1 MVRTINS
8 YFYKIFINLAPADWF
23 EMMKEVYA
31 THPEFQKKKKKME
44 EKQQQQRN
52 AKNDKVDLSDSGFE
66 NMDTE
71 EELHFEADLTPRF
84 HNNTKDIISAFGRSR
99 ATNFQSK
106 PLDQDPEE
114 DGFWSKLS
122 DKDIQKLEDNQVFI
136 IYMQI

>member
-1 MVRTINS
+1 
-8 YFYKIFINLAPADWF
+8 
-23 EMMKEVYA
+23 MMKEVYA
-31 THPEFQKKKKKME
+31 THPEFQKKKKFV
-44 EKQQQQRN
+44 QRA

-84 HNNTKDIISAFGRSR
+84 HNNTKDIISGFGRSR
-99 ATNFQSK
+99 GTSFQSK

-122 DKDIQKLEDNQVFI
+122 DKDIQKLEDNQVY
-136 IYMQI
+136 IYNMQIYQMTAFTIFNVVFYMITSALTFYRT